1 MHESA
6 FIAFIWTLGLTLE
19 ITLMDDDCPTS
30 LSRHG
35 GSARLGCGPAARCR
49 RSGGVVK
56 NLTTGGGL
64 LRGKESEGLGE
75 LP

>member
-6 FIAFIWTLGLTLE
+6 FIAFIWTLGLTLQ

-35 GSARLGCGPAARCR
+35 LGCGPAARCR